1 MGKRKTRYLSAEERF
16 AAHQYVL
23 LNCEEVQPI
32 LRPITEVSTYTGYVV
47 NGFKFQTEEHCRRK
61 STSNYGVSIKGT
73 ASPNNALSPPTSP
86 RNRPTIHPIGNKSF
100 EPCLANREVIECVT
114 KIFPDAIKSYSDA
127 PRHMKDVWF
136 NEFRVRKQLA
146 KGEGHPKWMSDPVLA
161 QYLSIWNQENFK
173 KLAEKNKKI
182 EIRIVGNWDHRCTLQ
197 KEKLGEQPSH
207 ATLFQATHK
216 RKKTDSFVC
225 KKAQQVMEAATQI
238 QQTQPEL
245 GDSNVWYEAAGG
257 LKKGGYVFGFG
268 SDTPHYFPE
277 VVSQRNSK
285 SGQSSSH
292 AACDKK
298 LDELK
303 DQVAWLV
310 AEVAALREPFGAATG
325 GQQPPVQLSFAAADA
340 QGSVIEEIQHFWN
353 EAERVAS
360 LFDNQVGVQ
369 PQHEEII
376 VQLSQKLT

>member
-1 MGKRKTRYLSAEERF
+1 MSQRNARQKNKRLMSQPPLLTFEGNQPLSPTNDDPNTSPLASTLPQSSQNSDSER
-16 AAHQYVL
+16 
-23 LNCEEVQPI
+23 
-32 LRPITEVSTYTGYVV
+32 TVS
-47 NGFKFQTEEHCRRK
+47 
-61 STSNYGVSIKGT
+61 
-73 ASPNNALSPPTSP
+73 ASPNNAPSPPTSP
-86 RNRPTIHPIGNKSF
+86 RKRPTIHPIGNKSF

-127 PRHMKDVWF
+127 PQHMKDVWF
-136 NEFRVRKQLA
+136 NEFKVRKQLA

-173 KLAEKNKKI
+173 KLAEKNKKNRNSDCGGLGPSLHTAGSI
-182 EIRIVGNWDHRCTLQ
+182 PMTEHRRRL
-197 KEKLGEQPSH
+197 KEKLGEEPSH
-207 ATLFQATHK
+207 AALFQATHK

-225 KKAQQVMEAATQI
+225 KKAQQVMDAATQI

-310 AEVAALREPFGAATG
+310 AEVAALRGSN
-325 GQQPPVQLSFAAADA
+325 QQCSQSTDRADSHESSGVGLDDLGLNDGTQSPTQA
-340 QGSVIEEIQHFWN
+340 Q
-353 EAERVAS
+353 
-360 LFDNQVGVQ
+360 
-369 PQHEEII
+369 
-376 VQLSQKLT
+376 